1 MSSSANLEK
10 YNKLVSK
17 VEEKTSRLGYNSV
30 IDAYNEAN
38 EALERQREFETRE
51 LQIRNAKT
59 LYDLSTNKKASP
71 VDNLMKAFEVAK
83 NTNQMDIINQK
94 YKAKQELIEQA
105 KSTTIANSMA
115 GMYNTNN
122 QTPYGAFGEGPSAD
136 YTLWGA
142 TKSAATRGT
151 AELLQGSA
159 KALQSAGNEVNKAI
173 DLGILAMT
181 DEDSADY
188 YDKKQAI
195 ENKWD
200 TNDIGVL
207 SAANVLARPLNEAAN
222 RINHVN
228 LYNNTDVIS
237 RGFRDGLYE
246 GIAALSNTIAET
258 LITSAPEIVPVI
270 LNPYLGVA
278 AGASAFIARADKER
292 QAKALGK
299 KPDEIL
305 NVSPN
310 MTAEDI
316 IGGAIYGGL
325 NLADAS
331 ILKNAFGRGQISRL
345 SDGVIGLTEKAS
357 EVTKKAFDNLQKIDW
372 LKPVGNGAKA
382 VAWTADKAYKT
393 GKFGAK
399 VGGKVGIAYGIEGA
413 AEMGQTLME
422 QWANGDLKDRSIL
435 ENWEDIKEAGLLG
448 GIVGGSIKAPH
459 AVYQEGTKIL
469 KAKKEKEEKANE
481 FKRYTEIADI
491 TTQGAKNEFS
501 KLEEEKFGEN
511 FSNEDLQFYKDNFEG
526 MTNGENISSE
536 QLNQVLENKEILDE
550 SIKTLY
556 LAKSGKLG
564 IEATKKVAQAYDTIV
579 NEVLN
584 NTNPNNDILASKT
597 NLEKLMYAINLR
609 NDTFIEQVFKTAGK
623 NTDGQILHSPEGD
636 LKDTVNTYLKAL
648 EVLRDTLTKGIEDTR
663 NLLGDKISEAKD
675 RATIAK
681 MNRIVNEVK
690 YGKTSDVNQSVVFNG
705 YNYTNKKTG
714 QTSHKKSVFDYMNI
728 LKSGKLDTSTKIAN
742 ASEDLSKFVKAHYAK
757 LLLHRNINK
766 KINNNELNR
775 GDIIVIPRFATSED
789 EVLRFKSEKDF
800 KNYIWNMNNRNNGN
814 TIEENHFH
822 KYIYNKNNEELLN
835 NLENEYEMMEGVE
848 QDYRNEYN
856 RLKNKENTEKE
867 NNKNSNTT
875 TQNTKS
881 NENSKKE
888 PTQEQSNEKP
898 IETNDK
904 KEPTQDNSK
913 KDATQEKT
921 DEVKSKNNEDTI
933 NIYSTSNNKFSYL
946 TNVTNSPLV
955 LNIGGQ
961 KYHFTSVEHAYQ
973 SLKHNDFSKSINE
986 WTLAEVYK
994 KNWSN
999 VKKIR
1004 SELRENR
1011 ENDSNIKIMEY
1022 LISERAKQDPK
1033 FIPLLKETGNTTL
1046 THNEDTTIWRNEFP
1060 RILMDLR
1067 SGKEMSKP
1075 QTTQNIT
1082 PQSQNIQSNQNK
1094 ISFEEANGLDEKGN
1108 PIDDDTLPFNSDSKS
1123 NQNNANIDS
1132 NTDQNTQDN
1141 NKQEDTTSLDN
1152 EQKVSQEI
1160 TNENKKENIINNL
1173 KAWTTEISKET
1184 LQSMHKAL
1192 MSITKNGK
1200 NIGKELF
1207 KRVQMYGI
1215 ALSKFVQEDKKSE
1228 SRIANI
1234 DDITEIANRINQDF
1248 SGIRN
1253 GFFNQF
1259 FNTVIGKD
1267 GLLASI
1273 KANYNSTN
1281 SITTLFKLNSY
1292 TSIKIK
1298 RPNGKEAFAEISTQP
1313 GAILL
1318 HDNRTILSM
1327 AIRGLET
1334 LTSLQFNASKYR
1346 NMEEMTENL
1355 QKVFGKDLD
1364 VNLDYKTLKV
1374 LNEYSL
1380 ENSYLL
1386 DIGRNIIK
1394 DLGIEFIEDKISK
1407 EQESF
1412 IAQELGAY
1420 TIDILES
1427 MGFIQRTALRNSQ
1440 VFSNSKIPTGQLNL
1454 IKIAD
1459 NIFSKNSQDE
1469 NSTKNIL
1476 EKLNAL
1482 CEELKIDRNQ
1492 ERVAYRFGRGFG
1504 KLKDGIGRT
1513 TKGKLKHLYEK
1524 SREAINISRNTK
1536 FVMKSRGYLIE
1547 FFKDNGITLNTLN
1560 KASEGYTVD
1569 LEQKLDKIK
1578 DPMQTH
1584 NLDEKDIILFSEIES
1599 KKGKNLGIENE
1610 NEYMWNMLHNDEV
1623 EKGVWFDFR
1632 FSKNERE
1639 FLQSDGI
1646 NPQAHKI
1653 SRFLLVPQA
1662 LFAKYT
1668 KGANGEI
1675 MYKGK
1680 EDTIAY
1686 QHIAQSFGM
1695 GTDKTASDKSIAF
1708 GKSIVALANKDFNKL
1723 EKAIA
1728 TAMKNGQIE
1737 FEVDGIELSIAE
1749 LGHSLSALAALG
1761 AYSKANTNEKFEAAI
1776 LGEAD
1781 GINNGIAI
1789 KLLQYMLSPKY
1800 VELLQSTGID
1810 FYNQASDAISDY
1822 FDKGSSKKILDLYQK
1837 VAKQF
1842 NDTINSA
1849 ANDLK
1854 TTREN
1859 TLAVL
1864 SNDVKG
1870 VEKLDQQAIS
1880 SMSDNIT
1887 LSLKDIYTL
1896 DDKDNVTKSAR
1907 NATKPIVQVFG
1918 YGAGDESQINGLIS
1932 SLMGTIE
1939 RKALDFINGDK
1950 SKEFYYNILHAT
1962 YYLVTGNKATPQD
1975 IKNVLIHGIEVL
1987 NKDKEK
1993 YTTTLLNARING
2005 TNITGYKIVKGIL
2018 KAQLENTIKETMA
2031 NTFPGIREQ
2040 SQLINEITN
2049 NRIKLVQKYF
2059 EHKKAQIL
2067 KETGKDYLTISELK
2081 KLQKELQK
2089 KLPGI
2094 TLSIASKEELD
2105 NLEAKHYFEN
2115 TKEKTSESAPNSQIF
2130 FGRTEGKKS
2139 LTLNP
2144 KETVYLDN
2152 GAGTNVIAIHQKDGS
2167 TILLT
2172 VVNTAKE
2179 LNNGEKVRTFL
2190 GIHDA
2195 TVTGSHNA
2203 LQIQQEMNKNALE
2216 MDMATRQLNEFA
2228 EIAKSNIELYK
2239 EIITNFENG
2248 DLEVD
2253 LEFEKEL
2260 EIQSKLQEAFAKIS
2274 NINRSILSNYA
2285 VSYNNIQNGNKGS
2298 AYKYTP
2304 EKGLLD
2310 NKVEGQ
2316 SFNDLLIDFSNIS
2329 SRHDDNLI
2337 NMNLPELIEM
2347 SKQALSTLK
2356 YLNKKNNL
2364 SEKDVNKLAS
2374 ARETLSSLTGK
2385 EGLLNQYL
2393 KKLDMV
2399 IDEHLDKLGTQ
2410 TTKENTLSKK
2420 DTKDNNIQEISF
2432 NTKYE
2437 NIINAITKA
2446 INKNNIEGIK
2456 EAYEAVNDNERGFR
2470 QAINKYLNS
2479 LDNMSESYKTS
2490 FKNKIKEALGIDI
2503 DKKLT
2508 KNEKAREEI
2517 EENITDENL
2526 KEALNKEIDNSE
2538 NILYS
2543 PENIEINDG
2552 YFESNAIPLL
2562 DDIQNN
2568 PNAISEIQDNL
2579 RDLDKQ
2585 NGRATDEEHSKH
2597 LKEILSKITGVLS
2610 QSVGDLKVLF
2620 SETNA
2625 KDNTGNYNDRI
2636 NTITI
2641 KSSSNPNFTGYMGN
2655 ELTYAHELSHAS
2667 THFAVRFNG
2676 GNNKFTHMLH
2686 RAYNLF
2692 LANAS
2697 ADTIAENLDFIE
2709 SPRER
2714 TRIANM
2720 LYKYM
2725 TTNKDPLTNLEEF
2738 LAIGLTDKAMIKI
2751 LKSIPYKDNTEN
2763 KSLFQKIKN
2772 GFFEILDTI
2781 FGDNILK
2788 VKKDKST
2795 YDMLVSLAVQMG
2807 KSNQN
2812 AKNMVNQNKSEI
2824 REIVG
2829 FALEKANSKLSNT
2842 LKTVLSPIK
2851 KTLLKEIINSDSNSV
2866 LSSIKSCAA
2875 ASVLSMCSKTYSD
2888 DIKKELTNMN
2898 IAMNNDTVYG
2908 AIIEDLSTPSDMAR
2922 RAQRFQRESS
2932 RIDAKRKTMDILTSE
2947 TLKKLFSHNVSDFEA
2962 KSMGEIMLDADITS
2976 LDMGI
2981 EELADLLSNEELLDK
2996 QLKNMK
3002 SQIEKA
3008 FKLNEYY
3015 YNKKIKTFMYNR
3027 ATALAFKMVTGK
3039 NIDNNVL
3046 MNAHNIVNFVNPKN
3060 KRTQVNV
3067 IQNGKKINVND
3078 KLENLFDKYI
3088 TLQALKL
3095 SDKGMKNSVAQ
3106 VMKMDKEA
3114 SEKILTFIKNFKED
3128 TANDLFQKNKFG
3140 NNKHQIIK
3148 GYRRDVYDSGK
3159 EIIWG
3164 DINKEQELAKQGYK
3178 KITTSLDKNINDS
3191 TKETRCMY
3199 VNTFITHQ
3207 TTFTRQAMRYTQG
3220 MSRGHELRDLF
3231 NKEIYENPDK
3241 VLELEKAYQQSM
3253 REARENML
3261 TDHKAAMNTELP
3273 LDFKTLS
3280 KMSKN
3285 SNLQPILDEYGEV
3298 ASFSYQMSKDVKR
3311 DVLGLNTDIFKS
3323 LGKMKSSY
3331 YDKVATKNLNNDIVA
3346 LLIKDY
3352 EIVAKNPKELDIM
3365 FMELSHN
3372 TKDPLKREV
3381 YKMLDYETRTKLEK
3395 AMGGKIMVRKDT
3407 FQNIFGVRDVDIRN
3421 NKWFKN
3427 MSNTE
3432 VKKAILFTAEL
3443 VKTITK
3449 LFKIETVIKTPGVWI
3464 GNQVSNIFN
3473 CMNYGISLN
3482 ESIKLHREAV
3492 VNLRR
3497 YQEDKRKLIELEL
3510 RVKAGEK
3517 INPDN
3522 IRSLRISLINNP
3534 VYPLIKAGFLN
3545 TIVED
3550 LDNDPKGYFE
3560 EKYTEMYNKQN
3571 KVVKGAID
3579 WAFLTEKTFIG
3590 KGLTEY
3596 VHISDFISRYTLYYG
3611 LKGQGK
3617 LNEDQIID
3625 EISDAFIDYDMITNR
3640 WIKFAN
3646 DYGLALF
3653 TRFLTRS
3660 QKLLKNHII
3669 DRPFT
3674 TAAILA
3680 TQAHAGDLLGNSFG
3694 SSIYDTVFWNKNYSY
3709 MMGLANPFYNAIDV
3723 LTPSGM
3729 KLIPG
3734 LDTILDTK
3742 SLRDSSIIF

>member
-1 MSSSANLEK
+1 MSIEDKIFKAQQKADALTDSFTDNDPILARSEALK
-10 YNKLVSK
+10 NKLVFDQLAKMSNPRVSLVDK
-17 VEEKTSRLGYNSV
+17 LYSMGETQQRIQGIEEQEKAYKINKIADPTRYDNSYVDQKTGEVKKYSDLINY
-30 IDAYNEAN
+30 D
-38 EALERQREFETRE
+38 RE
-51 LQIRNAKT
+51 
-59 LYDLSTNKKASP
+59 
-71 VDNLMKAFEVAK
+71 
-83 NTNQMDIINQK
+83 
-94 YKAKQELIEQA
+94 IE
-105 KSTTIANSMA
+105 
-115 GMYNTNN
+115 
-122 QTPYGAFGEGPSAD
+122 D
-136 YTLWGA
+136 YSLWGA
-142 TKSAATRGT
+142 TKTAATRGT
-151 AELLQGSA
+151 AELIQGVAKPLQWLTNQGG
-159 KALQSAGNEVNKAI
+159 KGLETAGTLLSDIANSLVTGEKIYADKYNEINK
-173 DLGILAMT
+173 
-181 DEDSADY
+181 
-188 YDKKQAI
+188 
-195 ENKWD
+195 KWD
-200 TNDIGVL
+200 NNTIGALGV
-207 SAANVLARPLNEAAN
+207 ANTITKPLNEVA
-222 RINHVN
+222 RKINYKN
-228 LYNNTDVIS
+228 IYNSTDDINQAFS
-237 RGFRDGLYE
+237 ESLLGGGKELLNAI
-246 GIAALSNTIAET
+246 GHT
-258 LITSAPEIVPVI
+258 LIGSAPEVAPALFGVVPGLV
-270 LNPYLGVA
+270 
-278 AGASAFIARADKER
+278 AGAGSFMARADKER
-292 QAKALGK
+292 QAKKLGVS
-299 KPDEIL
+299 PDDIIE
-305 NVSPN
+305 VSPN
-310 MTAEDI
+310 MTPEDL

-325 NLADAS
+325 NLVDAS
-331 ILKNAFGRGQISRL
+331 ILKNAIGKGMISKFT
-345 SDGVIGLTEKAS
+345 DGTIGLTSTADNA
-357 EVTKKAFDNLQKIDW
+357 TKNAFARLREANPRLDAW
-372 LKPVGNGAKA
+372 LKPEGKGAKA
-382 VAWTADKAYKT
+382 VAWTADKAYAVSKPLAKIA
-393 GKFGAK
+393 GKSTIAAGFE
-399 VGGKVGIAYGIEGA
+399 GG
-413 AEMGQTLME
+413 AEMGQTLLE
-422 QWANGDLKDRSIL
+422 QWANGDLKDRPWE
-435 ENWEDIKEAGLLG
+435 ENWKDIKEAGLMG
-448 GIVGGSIKAPH
+448 AYVGGSLKAPH
-459 AVYQEGTKIL
+459 AAYQGIKEPL
-469 KAKKEKEEKANE
+469 MAKKEKEKKANE
-481 FKRYTEIADI
+481 LKYYTETGDI
-491 TTQGAKNEFS
+491 VTQGAKNEFS

-511 FSNEDLQFYKDNFEG
+511 FSNEDLQFYKDSFEG

-556 LAKSGKLG
+556 LAKRGKLG
-564 IEATKKVAQAYDTIV
+564 VEAAKKVTQAYDTIV

-609 NDTFIEQVFKTAGK
+609 NDAFIEQVFKTAGK
-623 NTDGQILHSPEGD
+623 DKDGQILQSPEYQSINGTTD
-636 LKDTVNTYLKAL
+636 GLKDTVNTYLKAL

-663 NLLGDKISEAKD
+663 KLLGDKASEAKD

-690 YGKTSDVNQSVVFNG
+690 YGKTSDVNQSVLFNG

-714 QTSHKKSVFDYMNI
+714 QTSHKKSIFDYMNI
-728 LKSGKLDTSTKIAN
+728 LKSGKLDTATKIAN

-757 LLLHRNINK
+757 LILHRNINK

-775 GDIIVIPRFATSED
+775 GDIIAIPRFATSED

-800 KNYIWNMNNRNNGN
+800 KKYIENMNNRSNGIA
-814 TIEENHFH
+814 IEESHFH
-822 KYIYNKNNEELLN
+822 KYIYNKNNEEMLN
-835 NLENEYEMMEGVE
+835 NLENEYEMVESVE

-888 PTQEQSNEKP
+888 PIQEQSNEKP
-898 IETNDK
+898 IEKKSVSND
-904 KEPTQDNSK
+904 ENSQSNS
-913 KDATQEKT
+913 TPNETSKT
-921 DEVKSKNNEDTI
+921 EAI
-933 NIYSTSNNKFSYL
+933 
-946 TNVTNSPLV
+946 
-955 LNIGGQ
+955 
-961 KYHFTSVEHAYQ
+961 
-973 SLKHNDFSKSINE
+973 
-986 WTLAEVYK
+986 
-994 KNWSN
+994 
-999 VKKIR
+999 
-1004 SELRENR
+1004 
-1011 ENDSNIKIMEY
+1011 
-1022 LISERAKQDPK
+1022 
-1033 FIPLLKETGNTTL
+1033 
-1046 THNEDTTIWRNEFP
+1046 
-1060 RILMDLR
+1060 
-1067 SGKEMSKP
+1067 KP
-1075 QTTQNIT
+1075 QTTKVT
-1082 PQSQNIQSNQNK
+1082 TTS
-1094 ISFEEANGLDEKGN
+1094 
-1108 PIDDDTLPFNSDSKS
+1108 
-1123 NQNNANIDS
+1123 
-1132 NTDQNTQDN
+1132 NTQDN
-1141 NKQEDTTSLDN
+1141 NKQEDTPSLDN

-1160 TNENKKENIINNL
+1160 ANENKKENIISTL

-1184 LQSMHKAL
+1184 LQNMYKAL
-1192 MSITKNGK
+1192 MFIKKNGE
-1200 NIGKELF
+1200 NIGEELF
-1207 KRVQMYGI
+1207 KQIKMYGI
-1215 ALSKFVQEDKKSE
+1215 ALSKFVQENKKSE
-1228 SRIANI
+1228 SKIANI
-1234 DDITEIANRINQDF
+1234 NDITEIANRINQDF
-1248 SGIRN
+1248 SEIRK

-1259 FNTVIGKD
+1259 FNITNT
-1267 GLLASI
+1267 LLASI
-1273 KANYNSTN
+1273 KANYNATN
-1281 SITTLFKLNSY
+1281 SITTLFQLNSY
-1292 TSIKIK
+1292 TSVKIK

-1346 NMEEMTENL
+1346 DMEEMTEHL

-1364 VNLDYKTLKV
+1364 IDLDYKTLKI

-1440 VFSNSKIPTGQLNL
+1440 VFSHSKMPTGQLNL

-1492 ERVAYRFGRGFG
+1492 ERVAHRFGRGFG
-1504 KLKDGIGRT
+1504 ELKDGIGRT

-1560 KASEGYTVD
+1560 KSSEGYTVD

-1584 NLDEKDIILFSEIES
+1584 NLDENDIILFSEIES

-1610 NEYMWNMLHNDEV
+1610 NDYMWNMLHNDEV

-1632 FSKNERE
+1632 LSKNERE

-1668 KGANGEI
+1668 KGAKGEI
-1675 MYKGK
+1675 MYNGK

-1686 QHIAQSFGM
+1686 QHIAQAFGM

-1761 AYSKANTNEKFEAAI
+1761 AYSKANVNEKFEAAI

-1789 KLLQYMLSPKY
+1789 KLLQYMLNPKY

-1822 FDKGSSKKILDLYQK
+1822 FDKGNSEKILDLYQK
-1837 VAKQF
+1837 VAEQF
-1842 NDTINSA
+1842 NDTINNA

-1854 TTREN
+1854 TTRES

-1864 SNDVKG
+1864 SNNVKG

-1896 DDKDNVTKSAR
+1896 DDKGNVTKSAR

-1932 SLMGTIE
+1932 SLMNTIE

-2018 KAQLENTIKETMA
+2018 KAQLENTIKKTMA

-2067 KETGKDYLTISELK
+2067 KETGKDYLTILELK

-2115 TKEKTSESAPNSQIF
+2115 IKEKTSESVPNSQIF

-2179 LNNGEKVRTFL
+2179 LSNGKKVRTFL

-2216 MDMATRQLNEFA
+2216 MDMTTRQLNEFA
-2228 EIAKSNIELYK
+2228 EMAKSNIELYK

-2298 AYKYTP
+2298 AYKYIP
-2304 EKGLLD
+2304 EKDLLD
-2310 NKVEGQ
+2310 NKAEGQ

-2329 SRHDDNLI
+2329 SRHDDKLI
-2337 NMNLPELIEM
+2337 HIDLPELIEM

-2356 YLNKKNNL
+2356 YLNKKDKL
-2364 SEKDVNKLAS
+2364 SEKDIKKLEL
-2374 ARETLSSLTGK
+2374 ARGTLSSLTGK
-2385 EGLLNQYL
+2385 EGLLNMYL

-2410 TTKENTLSKK
+2410 TTKENTLSKE
-2420 DTKDNNIQEISF
+2420 DIKDNNVQEVSF
-2432 NTKYE
+2432 STKYK
-2437 NIINAITKA
+2437 NVINAITKA
-2446 INKNNIEGIK
+2446 INKNNTEGIK
-2456 EAYEAVNDNERGFR
+2456 EAYNAINGNERGFR

-2479 LDNMSESYKTS
+2479 LDNMTESYKTS
-2490 FKNKIKEALGIDI
+2490 FKNKIKEALNIDI
-2503 DKKLT
+2503 DKKLSN
-2508 KNEKAREEI
+2508 NEKAKEEI

-2526 KEALNKEIDNSE
+2526 KEVLNKEIDKE
-2538 NILYS
+2538 NILFS
-2543 PENIEINDG
+2543 PEVEVLNLSTHSIKDIFQTILSSNYMDTFTNIFISKIGNIGVIKGKINEKGKKGFGLEHILKDHLQKG
-2552 YFESNAIPLL
+2552 HFNKLLKNKNFSNDLEKLEYITNIILKKGKVVNENNMSVKVAYVENKQSYFALIRYHNNDKNLPYIHTISIAHKENFSKEYKDSSKKTLSSVLRFKTSQQGNPSSEVTVEENNIKNKLKSAENVETNEEYTETTSIPLL
-2562 DDIQNN
+2562 NDIQNN
-2568 PNAISEIQDNL
+2568 PNSITEMQDNL
-2579 RDLDKQ
+2579 RNLDKQ
-2585 NGRATDEEHSKH
+2585 NGRATDTEHSNH
-2597 LKEILSKITGVLS
+2597 LKEILGKITGVLS
-2610 QSVGDLKVLF
+2610 QSVGNLKVLF

-2625 KDNTGNYNDRI
+2625 KNNTGNYNDRI

-2655 ELTYAHELSHAS
+2655 ELTYAHELVHAS

-2697 ADTIAENLDFIE
+2697 VDTIAENLDFIE

-2720 LYKYM
+2720 LYKHM
-2725 TTNKDPLTNLEEF
+2725 TTHRDPLTNLEEF

-2751 LKSIPYKDNTEN
+2751 LKSIPYKDNIEN
-2763 KSLFQKIKN
+2763 KSLFQKIKD

-2788 VKKDKST
+2788 VKKDSST

-2824 REIVG
+2824 REIIG
-2829 FALEKANSKLSNT
+2829 FALEKADNKLSNT

-2851 KTLLKEIINSDSNSV
+2851 KTLLKEIINSDSDSV

-2888 DIKKELTNMN
+2888 EIKKELTNMN

-2908 AIIEDLSTPSDMAR
+2908 AIIDDLSTPSAMAR
-2922 RAQRFQRESS
+2922 IAQRFQRESS

-2962 KSMGEIMLDADITS
+2962 KAMGEIMLDADITS

-3002 SQIEKA
+3002 SQIEEA

-3060 KRTQVNV
+3060 RRTQVNV
-3067 IQNGKKINVND
+3067 IQNGKEINVND

-3164 DINKEQELAKQGYK
+3164 DIDKEQELAKQGYK
-3178 KITTSLDKNINDS
+3178 RITTNLDKSINDS

-3220 MSRGHELRDLF
+3220 VSRGHELRDLF

-3253 REARENML
+3253 REAKENML
-3261 TDHKAAMNTELP
+3261 ADHRKAMNTELP
-3273 LDFKTLS
+3273 LDFESLS
-3280 KMSKN
+3280 KIAKN

-3331 YDKVATKNLNNDIVA
+3331 YDKVATKKLNGNITN

-3352 EIVAKNPKELDIM
+3352 EIAAKNPKELDVM

-3427 MSNTE
+3427 MSNVE

-3443 VKTITK
+3443 VKMITR
-3449 LFKIETVIKTPGVWI
+3449 LFKIETVIKTPGVII

-3473 CMNYGISLN
+3473 CMNYGISFT

-3497 YQEDKRKLIELEL
+3497 YQEGKRKLIELEL

-3517 INPDN
+3517 INPDS

-3534 VYPLIKAGFLN
+3534 VYPLIKAGFLS

-3560 EKYTEMYNKQN
+3560 EKYAEMYNKQN

-3617 LNEDQIID
+3617 LNEDQIIN

-3653 TRFLTRS
+3653 TRFFTRS
-3660 QKLLKNHII
+3660 QKLLKNHMI

-3694 SSIYDTVFWNKNYSY
+3694 SSIYDTVFWDKNYSY
-3709 MMGLANPFYNAIDV
+3709 MMGIANPIYNAIDV
-3723 LTPSGM
+3723 LSPSGL
-3729 KLIPG
+3729 KFVPG
-3734 LDTILDTK
+3734 MSDFMDTK
-3742 SLRDSSIIF
+3742 DLRDSSMII